1 MLFIKIMQQLDDFA
15 HDFGVLLKLN
25 SKYWHLNV
33 IFACQYF
40 MILVFCRENGII

>member
-1 MLFIKIMQQLDDFA
+1 MLFIKIIQQLDDFA
-15 HDFGVLLKLN
+15 HNFDVLLKFY

-40 MILVFCRENGII
+40 MILVFCPENGII